1 MIESYLGHRVGFWN
15 PSMYAFSTSAHSPF
29 TPLQQSGTGND
40 NLFYTGTPG
49 ALYNE
54 ASGLGIPN
62 LSQLADDFRG

>member
-1 MIESYLGHRVGFWN
+1 
-15 PSMYAFSTSAHSPF
+15 MYAFSTSAHSPF